1 MNEYPNSAYESAS
14 QDTETIPFI
23 TESPTLMT
31 EEEKEKRI
39 RHFGLFGLSSV
50 IYALFY
56 TFCLYKN
63 ASGITY
69 PFFTGGT
76 LFYFF
81 SSLKKLGISAKKD
94 SAFYAVSIEL
104 LGISTFCTDNKNII
118 SMNKWGI
125 FILFFILFIHN
136 FYQDKLWD
144 IFKYLQAILQTMLG
158 SLQALTRPVTDF
170 KLYRKAEKIKEKD
183 KMSSAAYIF
192 IGILISLPLLI
203 VVLSLL
209 SSADIVFRSFIRDYI
224 FIDWL
229 SENFIGLS
237 FSFLFSFFA
246 SYCILAYLEK
256 RSIKEEI
263 TNKRI
268 GEPLIAVTF
277 TAILSLIY
285 LLFSGIQIIYLFAGN
300 MQLPEQYTYAEY
312 AREGFFQL
320 LFVCLINLVLVLV
333 CLSRFKESKAL
344 KAILTI
350 ISLCTYIMIA
360 SSAMRMLLYIQYY
373 DLTFLRFFVLW
384 SLIVIF
390 FLMTGI
396 LIHIYK
402 EAFPLFKYCITVVTI
417 LYIAFSFSRPD
428 YFIARYNI
436 TQMLEKEGTES
447 GRPDYDTEYLLS
459 LSADAAP
466 AILNT
471 KTLPALL
478 DGPESSVR
486 WIHDLESWK
495 NDDMRNWHPNT
506 YRPTTWMEKYLHYT
520 HYDSILLVEHEGS
533 KWRTF
538 NLSRY
543 TMKKCMNPFTM
554 SLFTKNKCPVFY
566 LLY

>member
-1 MNEYPNSAYESAS
+1 MNEYPNSACDPAS
-14 QDTETIPFI
+14 QDAEAIPFI
-23 TESPTLMT
+23 TKSPTLMA

-94 SAFYAVSIEL
+94 SVFYAAGIEL

-144 IFKYLQAILQTMLG
+144 IFKYLQAILQTVLG
-158 SLQALTRPVTDF
+158 SLQAFTRPVIDF
-170 KLYRKAEKIKEKD
+170 KLYRKAEKTKEKG
-183 KMSSAAYIF
+183 KLSSAAYIF
-192 IGILISLPLLI
+192 IGVLISLPLLTI
-203 VVLSLL
+203 VLSLL

-237 FSFLFSFFA
+237 FSILFSFFA

-256 RSIKEEI
+256 RSIKEEV
-263 TNKRI
+263 TDKRT
-268 GEPLIAVTF
+268 GEPLVAVTF
-277 TAILSLIY
+277 TALLSLIY

-320 LFVCLINLVLVLV
+320 LFVCLINLILVLV
-333 CLSRFKESKAL
+333 CLGRFKENKTL

-384 SLIVIF
+384 ALIVIF

-402 EAFPLFKYCITVVTI
+402 ETFPLFQYCITVVTI
-417 LYIAFSFSRPD
+417 LYITFSFSRPD
-428 YFIARYNI
+428 YFIAKYNI
-436 TQMLEKEGTES
+436 AQMLEKEGTKSE
-447 GRPDYDTEYLLS
+447 RPDYDTEYLLS

-466 AILNT
+466 AILDA
-471 KTLPALL
+471 KTLSALL
-478 DGPESSVR
+478 NGPESSVR
-486 WIHDLESWK
+486 WIQDLESWN
-495 NDDMRNWHPNT
+495 NDDLRDYRPDT

-520 HYDSILLVEHEGS
+520 HYSSIQVTEHEGS
-533 KWRTF
+533 RWRTF

-543 TMKKCMNPFTM
+543 TMKKCMNPFAM
-554 SLFTKNKCPVFY
+554 SLFMKNKCPIFY
-566 LLY
+566 SLY

>member
-1 MNEYPNSAYESAS
+1 MNEE
-14 QDTETIPFI
+14 
-23 TESPTLMT
+23 
-31 EEEKEKRI
+31 EKRI
-39 RHFGLFGLSSV
+39 RHFSLFGLNSI

-94 SAFYAVSIEL
+94 SVFYAAGIEL

-118 SMNKWGI
+118 AMNKGGI

-136 FYQDKLWD
+136 FYQDNLWD
-144 IFKYLQAILQTMLG
+144 IFKYLQAVLQTVLG
-158 SLQALTRPVTDF
+158 SFQAFISPITDF
-170 KLYRKAEKIKEKD
+170 KLYRKAGKAKEKG
-183 KMSSAAYIF
+183 KISNASYIL
-192 IGILISLPLLI
+192 IGVLISLPLLTI
-203 VVLSLL
+203 VLSLL
-209 SSADIVFRSFIRDYI
+209 SSADLVFRSFIRDYI

-237 FSFLFSFFA
+237 FSILFSFFA
-246 SYCILAYLEK
+246 SYCILVSLEK
-256 RSIKEEI
+256 RSVKEEV
-263 TNKRI
+263 TDKRT
-268 GEPLIAVTF
+268 GEPLVAVTF
-277 TAILSLIY
+277 TAVLSFVY
-285 LLFSGIQIIYLFAGN
+285 LLFSGIQILYLFAGN

-344 KAILTI
+344 KTILTI

-384 SLIVIF
+384 ALIVIF

-402 EAFPLFKYCITVVTI
+402 KAFPLFKYCITTVTI

-436 TQMLEKEGTES
+436 AQMLEKENTTSE
-447 GRPDYDTEYLLS
+447 RPDYDTEYLRS

-466 AILNT
+466 AILNA
-471 KTLPALL
+471 KTLSALL

-486 WIHDLESWK
+486 WTQNVKSWK
-495 NDDMRNWHPNT
+495 YANLSNFCFDTDQPI
-506 YRPTTWMEKYLHYT
+506 TWMERYMHYT
-520 HYDSILLVEHEGS
+520 HYDSIVVTEHEGS
-533 KWRTF
+533 SWRTF

-543 TMKKCMNPFTM
+543 TMKRCMNPFTI
-554 SLFTKNKCPVFY
+554 SLFTKNKCPLFY
-566 LLY
+566 SLY

>member
-1 MNEYPNSAYESAS
+1 MNEE
-14 QDTETIPFI
+14 
-23 TESPTLMT
+23 
-31 EEEKEKRI
+31 EKRI
-39 RHFGLFGLSSV
+39 RHFSLFGLNSI

-94 SAFYAVSIEL
+94 SVFYAAGIEL

-118 SMNKWGI
+118 AMNKGGI

-136 FYQDKLWD
+136 FYQDNLWD
-144 IFKYLQAILQTMLG
+144 IFKYLQAVLQTVLG
-158 SLQALTRPVTDF
+158 SFQAFISPITDF
-170 KLYRKAEKIKEKD
+170 KLYRKAGKAKEKG
-183 KMSSAAYIF
+183 KISNASYIL
-192 IGILISLPLLI
+192 IVVLISLPLLTI
-203 VVLSLL
+203 VLSLL
-209 SSADIVFRSFIRDYI
+209 SSADLVFRSFIRDYI

-237 FSFLFSFFA
+237 FSILFSFFA
-246 SYCILAYLEK
+246 SYCILVSLEK
-256 RSIKEEI
+256 RSVKEEV
-263 TNKRI
+263 TDKRT
-268 GEPLIAVTF
+268 GEPLVAVTF
-277 TAILSLIY
+277 TAVLSFVY
-285 LLFSGIQIIYLFAGN
+285 LLFSGIQILYLFAGN

-344 KAILTI
+344 KTILTI

-384 SLIVIF
+384 ALIVIF

-402 EAFPLFKYCITVVTI
+402 KAFPLFKYCITTVTI

-436 TQMLEKEGTES
+436 AQMLEKENTTSE
-447 GRPDYDTEYLLS
+447 RPDYDTEYLRS

-466 AILNT
+466 AILNA
-471 KTLPALL
+471 KTLSALL

-486 WIHDLESWK
+486 WTQNVKSWK
-495 NDDMRNWHPNT
+495 YANLSNFCFDTDQPI
-506 YRPTTWMEKYLHYT
+506 TWMERYMHYT
-520 HYDSILLVEHEGS
+520 HYDSIVVTEHEGS
-533 KWRTF
+533 SWRTF

-543 TMKKCMNPFTM
+543 TMKRCMNPFTI
-554 SLFTKNKCPVFY
+554 SLFTKNKCPLFY
-566 LLY
+566 SLY

>member
-1 MNEYPNSAYESAS
+1 MNEE
-14 QDTETIPFI
+14 
-23 TESPTLMT
+23 
-31 EEEKEKRI
+31 EKRI
-39 RHFGLFGLSSV
+39 RHFSLFGLNSI

-94 SAFYAVSIEL
+94 SVFYAAGIEL

-118 SMNKWGI
+118 AMNKGGI

-136 FYQDKLWD
+136 FYQDNLWD
-144 IFKYLQAILQTMLG
+144 IFKYLQAMLQTVLG
-158 SLQALTRPVTDF
+158 SFQAFISPITDF
-170 KLYRKAEKIKEKD
+170 KLYRKAGKAKEKG
-183 KMSSAAYIF
+183 KISNASYIL
-192 IGILISLPLLI
+192 IGVLISLPLLTI
-203 VVLSLL
+203 VLSLL
-209 SSADIVFRSFIRDYI
+209 SSADLVFRSFIRDYI

-237 FSFLFSFFA
+237 FSILFSFFA
-246 SYCILAYLEK
+246 SYCILVSLEK
-256 RSIKEEI
+256 RSVKEEV
-263 TNKRI
+263 TDKRT
-268 GEPLIAVTF
+268 GEPLVAATF
-277 TAILSLIY
+277 TAVLSFVY
-285 LLFSGIQIIYLFAGN
+285 LLFSGIQILYLFAGN

-344 KAILTI
+344 KTILTI

-373 DLTFLRFFVLW
+373 NLTFLRFFVLW
-384 SLIVIF
+384 ALIVIF

-402 EAFPLFKYCITVVTI
+402 KAFPLFKYCIATVTI

-436 TQMLEKEGTES
+436 AQMLEKENTTSE
-447 GRPDYDTEYLLS
+447 RPDYDTEYLRS

-466 AILNT
+466 AILNA
-471 KTLPALL
+471 KTLSALL

-486 WIHDLESWK
+486 WTQNVKSWK
-495 NDDMRNWHPNT
+495 YANLSNFCFDTDQPI
-506 YRPTTWMEKYLHYT
+506 TWMERYMHYT
-520 HYDSILLVEHEGS
+520 HYDSIVVTEHEGS
-533 KWRTF
+533 SWRTF

-543 TMKKCMNPFTM
+543 TMKRCMNPFTI
-554 SLFTKNKCPVFY
+554 SLFTKNKCPLFY
-566 LLY
+566 SLY

>member
-1 MNEYPNSAYESAS
+1 MNEE
-14 QDTETIPFI
+14 
-23 TESPTLMT
+23 
-31 EEEKEKRI
+31 EKRI
-39 RHFGLFGLSSV
+39 RHFSLFGLNSI

-94 SAFYAVSIEL
+94 SVFYAAGIEL

-118 SMNKWGI
+118 AMNKGGI

-136 FYQDKLWD
+136 FYQDNLWD
-144 IFKYLQAILQTMLG
+144 IFKYLQAVLQTVLG
-158 SLQALTRPVTDF
+158 SFQAFISPITDF
-170 KLYRKAEKIKEKD
+170 KLYRKAGKAKEKG
-183 KMSSAAYIF
+183 KISNASYIL
-192 IGILISLPLLI
+192 IGVLISLPLLTI
-203 VVLSLL
+203 VLSLL
-209 SSADIVFRSFIRDYI
+209 SSADLVFRSFIRDYI

-237 FSFLFSFFA
+237 FSILFSFFA
-246 SYCILAYLEK
+246 SYCILVSLEK
-256 RSIKEEI
+256 RSVKEEV
-263 TNKRI
+263 TDKRT
-268 GEPLIAVTF
+268 GEPLVAVTF
-277 TAILSLIY
+277 TAVLSFVY
-285 LLFSGIQIIYLFAGN
+285 LLFSGIQILYLFAGN

-344 KAILTI
+344 KTILTI

-384 SLIVIF
+384 ALIVIF

-402 EAFPLFKYCITVVTI
+402 KAFPLFKYCITTVTI

-436 TQMLEKEGTES
+436 AQMLEKENTTSE
-447 GRPDYDTEYLLS
+447 RPDYDTEYLRS

-466 AILNT
+466 AILNA
-471 KTLPALL
+471 KTLSALL

-486 WIHDLESWK
+486 WTQNVKSWK
-495 NDDMRNWHPNT
+495 YANLSNFCFDTDQPV
-506 YRPTTWMEKYLHYT
+506 TWMERYMHYT
-520 HYDSILLVEHEGS
+520 HYDSIVVTEHEGS
-533 KWRTF
+533 SWRTF

-543 TMKKCMNPFTM
+543 TMKRCMNPFTI
-554 SLFTKNKCPVFY
+554 SLFTKNKCPLFY
-566 LLY
+566 SLY

>member
-1 MNEYPNSAYESAS
+1 MNESTKFME
-14 QDTETIPFI
+14 
-23 TESPTLMT
+23 
-31 EEEKEKRI
+31 EEEKKI

-81 SSLKKLGISAKKD
+81 SFLKKSGISAKKD

-118 SMNKWGI
+118 LMNKCGI

-144 IFKYLQAILQTMLG
+144 IFKYFQAILQTILG
-158 SLQALTRPVTDF
+158 SLHSFTRPVTDF
-170 KLYRKAEKIKEKD
+170 KLYRKAEKTKD
-183 KMSSAAYIF
+183 KNKMSGSAYIM
-192 IGILISLPLLI
+192 IGLLISLPLLT

-209 SSADIVFRSFIRDYI
+209 SSADIVFRSFIKDFA

-229 SENFIGLS
+229 SENFIGLT
-237 FSFLFSFFA
+237 FSILFSFFA
-246 SYCILAYLEK
+246 SYCISAYLEK
-256 RSIKEEI
+256 RSIKEEVAD
-263 TNKRI
+263 KRT
-268 GEPLIAVTF
+268 GEPLIAITF
-277 TAILSLIY
+277 TAILSFIY

-300 MQLPEQYTYAEY
+300 MQLPKPYTYAEY

-320 LFVCLINLVLVLV
+320 LFVCLINLVLVFV
-333 CLSRFKESKAL
+333 CLGRFKENKAL

-384 SLIVIF
+384 ALIAIF

-402 EAFPLFKYCITVVTI
+402 EMFPLFSYCITVVTV

-428 YFIARYNI
+428 YFIAKYNI
-436 TQMLEKEGTES
+436 AQMLEKERTES
-447 GRPDYDTEYLLS
+447 ERPDYDTLYLLG

-466 AILNT
+466 AILNPQ
-471 KTLPALL
+471 TLSALFN
-478 DGPESSVR
+478 GPENSVR
-486 WIHDLESWK
+486 WTLDLKAWK
-495 NDDMRNWHPNT
+495 NDSRRDYYPDT
-506 YRPTTWMEKYLHYT
+506 YKPITWMEEYLHYT
-520 HYDSILLVEHEGS
+520 YYDSILLTEHEGS
-533 KWRTF
+533 RWRTF

-554 SLFTKNKCPVFY
+554 SLFMKNKCPLFY
-566 LLY
+566 TLY

>member
-1 MNEYPNSAYESAS
+1 MNEYPNSVSANIGTAS
-14 QDTETIPFI
+14 FI
-23 TESPTLMT
+23 KKPSAFIED
-31 EEEKEKRI
+31 EEQEKRI
-39 RHFGLFGLSSV
+39 RHFGLFGLSSF

-94 SAFYAVSIEL
+94 SIFYAAGIEF
-104 LGISTFCTDNKNII
+104 LGISTFCTDNKNMIA
-118 SMNKWGI
+118 MNKLAI

-136 FYQDKLWD
+136 FYQDKWWD
-144 IFKYLQAILQTMLG
+144 IFKYLEAMLQTVLDF
-158 SLQALTRPVTDF
+158 LQALTSPVIDF
-170 KLYRKAEKIKEKD
+170 KLYRKAEKAKEKSR
-183 KMSSAAYIF
+183 MSNTAYIF
-192 IGILISLPLLI
+192 IGVLISLPLLTI
-203 VVLSLL
+203 VLSLL
-209 SSADIVFRSFIRDYI
+209 SSADIVFRSFIEDYI
-224 FIDWL
+224 VIDWV
-229 SENFIGLS
+229 SENFIGLG
-237 FSFLFSFFA
+237 FSVFFSFFA
-246 SYCILAYLEK
+246 SYCILISLK
-256 RSIKEEI
+256 KKSVKEEVAD
-263 TNKRI
+263 KRT
-268 GEPLIAVTF
+268 GEPLVALAF
-277 TAILSLIY
+277 TAVLTFVY
-285 LLFSGIQIIYLFAGN
+285 LLFSGIQIVYLFAGN
-300 MQLPEQYTYAEY
+300 MQLPEQYTYAAY

-333 CLSRFKESKAL
+333 CLGRFKENKAL

-384 SLIVIF
+384 ALIVIF

-402 EAFPLFKYCITVVTI
+402 RNFPLFKYCISVVTI

-428 YFIARYNI
+428 YFIAKYNI
-436 TQMLEKEGTES
+436 AQMLEKEGTASE
-447 GRPDYDTEYLLS
+447 RPDYDTYYLLG

-466 AILNT
+466 AILDT
-471 KTLPALL
+471 ETLAALL

-486 WIHDLESWK
+486 WIQDLKSWK
-495 NDDMRNWHPNT
+495 DDDRRDFYSDT
-506 YRPTTWMEKYLHYT
+506 YRPVTWMEKYMHYIY
-520 HYDSILLVEHEGS
+520 YDSIKMIEHEGS
-533 KWRTF
+533 RWRTF

-543 TMKKCMNPFTM
+543 TMKKSMSPFAM
-554 SLFTKNKCPVFY
+554 ALFTKNKCPLFY
-566 LLY
+566 TLY